1 MKAVLEWL
9 ATFSAAFFT
18 AWALYVSLIEPP
30 ARMEAA
36 AAAALA
42 HFRPSYRRAAPW
54 QASLAGL
61 CLLSG
66 LFVSLLTS
74 QWSWLVGGLCVGAAI
89 PFTLLV
95 IMPINRRLL
104 ATNPPLDTEEV
115 VILLSRWGRLHW
127 VRTILGVSGLTILL
141 FSAKR

>member
-9 ATFSAAFFT
+9 ATFSAAVFT
-18 AWALYVSLIEPP
+18 AWALYISLIEHP
-30 ARMEAA
+30 ARMQAGPA
-36 AAAALA
+36 VALA
-42 HFRPSYRRAAPW
+42 QFRPSYRRAAPW

-66 LFVSLLTS
+66 LLASLLTS
-74 QWSWLVGGLCVGAAI
+74 QWSWLLGGLCVGAAI

-104 ATNPPLDTEEV
+104 DTNSPLDTNEAV
-115 VILLSRWGRLHW
+115 MLLNRWG
-127 VRTILGVSGLTILL
+127 
-141 FSAKR
+141 